1 MSSIPGLVTKSSMPH
16 DQEKKNEHKQQNQY
30 CNKLNRDFKNGPHK
44 KKIVKKT
51 NLCAFKTRA
60 YFITIGSRRNLD
72 SITKYHLST
81 KFTLGLMVTNTQGLT
96 NARLGLCFP
105 SISVLNLCIF
115 RESET
120 HNLEASWRCAHP
132 NHPGQEH
139 PNTRTSCM
147 HTKLTLSPSHLLILI
162 RLLLKNIFL
171 KIKWILFPIVST
183 FSYKETTPFFLIF
196 ETNLQKKKK

>member
-1 MSSIPGLVTKSSMPH
+1 
-16 DQEKKNEHKQQNQY
+16 
-30 CNKLNRDFKNGPHK
+30 
-44 KKIVKKT
+44 
-51 NLCAFKTRA
+51 
-60 YFITIGSRRNLD
+60 
-72 SITKYHLST
+72 
-81 KFTLGLMVTNTQGLT
+81 MVTNTQGLT

-196 ETNLQKKKK
+196 ETNLQKKKIRSTHLFWFKCISSTETVSCLLDELPLQQTTPVYSQISWGRRASLLIPQSLRGHNIIPLTWQVLRKCFLIVGRAAL